1 VTTPRPALEAALAA
15 ASSPDWATRARAGRD
30 LARWADDPR
39 TADALTQLLLDQH
52 DTFVTDETSRALLER
67 RDTDGLRL
75 VAHAIALADEQAL
88 DHLWDTV
95 EEHALIDT
103 SAAAFVAL
111 CRQLRQ
117 DPAPTVRAGT
127 RALLDR
133 IEPYTTGPDRHPN
146 NHTNHTNV

>member
-1 VTTPRPALEAALAA
+1 VTTPRPAHEAALAA
-15 ASSPDWATRARAGRD
+15 ASSPDWATRARAGHE

-39 TADALTQLLLDQH
+39 TADALIQLLLDQH
-52 DTFVTDETSRALLER
+52 DTVVTDETSRALLER
-67 RDTDGLRL
+67 QDTHGLRL
-75 VAHAIALADEQAL
+75 VAHAVALADEQAL

-103 SAAAFVAL
+103 SATAFIAL

-117 DPAPTVRAGT
+117 DPEPAVRAGT

-133 IEPYTTGPDRHPN
+133 IHPDNPSSSRRGRPSTGIDP
-146 NHTNHTNV
+146 